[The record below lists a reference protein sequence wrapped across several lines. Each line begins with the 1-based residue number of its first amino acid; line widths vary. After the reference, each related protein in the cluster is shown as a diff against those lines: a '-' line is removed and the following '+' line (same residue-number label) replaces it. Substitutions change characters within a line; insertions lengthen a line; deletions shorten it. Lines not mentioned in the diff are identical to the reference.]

1 MPPDVDG
8 IQVNFC
14 KNPACANYGIPPLAA
29 VARGRPTH
37 AGPQDSYIV
46 TATGVNVP
54 TVTCRVCGENPPLKS
69 NAGIVEECARFL
81 RDLEARPNACCP
93 DPTCAN
99 HEVPVG
105 AEAGH
110 YQGFGLTRSGSQRYR
125 CKACGKTFAV
135 GKSTTRHK
143 QPHKNKMVFALLVNK
158 SPFRRI
164 SEVAAIGP
172 SGLYGKIDFLHDQCL
187 AFAAARE
194 RRLLA
199 GMPLSRL
206 YLATDR
212 QDYVVNWT
220 QQEDRRNVVL
230 HAVGTADN
238 VTGYVFGLHLNYDP
252 ALDVDA
258 IERAAVAAGDY
269 PSKLPFR
276 RYARCWLRAD
286 YRAAA
291 ARSVAPS
298 RKLTKSH
305 LESAIAATYAEAAQ
319 RAEVEVAETPD
330 ANQRLPGQ
338 GVQIHAEYTLYG
350 HFFFLRQL
358 FSGVEKLRFCL
369 DQDAGMR
376 AACLSAFQPEIKT
389 READAFYVRVA
400 KDLTVSQKRAE
411 LAASRARFEAAKQAH
426 PGLSDGELQVLLIKA
441 AIAQMATVGQWQ
453 DRWLT
458 HPLPNMSEPQKSV
471 CYLTDCGDYDAD
483 HLARL
488 YQKASLPGID
498 RFFMQVRRRLSLLE
512 RPIGTASKSGRT
524 WYGYSAYNPASI
536 VKLLGIFRV
545 FYNYCAVGKDGKT
558 PAMRLGLAKG
568 TIGLEDIIYF

>member
-1 MPPDVDG
+1 
-8 IQVNFC
+8 
-14 KNPACANYGIPPLAA
+14 
-29 VARGRPTH
+29 
-37 AGPQDSYIV
+37 
-46 TATGVNVP
+46 
-54 TVTCRVCGENPPLKS
+54 
-69 NAGIVEECARFL
+69 
-81 RDLEARPNACCP
+81 
-93 DPTCAN
+93 
-99 HEVPVG
+99 
-105 AEAGH
+105 
-110 YQGFGLTRSGSQRYR
+110 
-125 CKACGKTFAV
+125 
-135 GKSTTRHK
+135 
-143 QPHKNKMVFALLVNK
+143 MVFALLVNK

-164 SEVAAIGP
+164 SEVMGLGP
-172 SGLYGKIDFLHDQCL
+172 SGLYGKIDLLHYLC
-187 AFAAARE
+187 
-194 RRLLA
+194 RRFVAPLSRQLLA

-212 QDYVVNWT
+212 HDYVVNWT

-230 HAVGTADN
+230 QAIGTADN

-252 ALDVDA
+252 ALDADT

-269 PSKLPFR
+269 QSKLPFR

-291 ARSVAPS
+291 ARGVAPN
-298 RKLTKSH
+298 RKLIKSR

-319 RAEVEVAETPD
+319 RADVEVAETPE
-330 ANQRLPGQ
+330 ANQRLPSQ

-369 DQDAGMR
+369 DQDSGMR

-389 READAFYVRVA
+389 READAFYVRIA

-411 LAASRARFEAAKQAH
+411 LAASRARFEAVKHAH

-458 HPLPNMSEPQKSV
+458 HPLPDMSEPQKSV

-488 YQKASLPGID
+488 YQKASLHGID

-512 RPIGTASKSGRT
+512 RPISTASKSGRT

-545 FYNYCAVGKDGKT
+545 FYNYCVAGKDGKT

-568 TIGLEDIIYF
+568 MIGLEDIIYF

>member
-1 MPPDVDG
+1 VPPEVDG

-14 KNPACANYGIPPLAA
+14 KNPACANYGIPPLAT
-29 VARGRPTH
+29 VARGRPTR

-46 TATGVNVP
+46 TAAGVNVP
-54 TVTCRVCGENPPLKS
+54 TLNCRVCGESPPLKS

-81 RDLEARPNACCP
+81 RDLEVRPNASCP

-99 HEVPVG
+99 HGVPVG

-110 YQGFGLTRSGSQRYR
+110 YQGFGLTRSASQRYR

-135 GKSTTRHK
+135 GKSTTGHK
-143 QPHKNKMVFALLVNK
+143 QPHKNKMIFALLVNK

-164 SEVAAIGP
+164 SEVAGIGP
-172 SGLYGKIDFLHDQCL
+172 SGLYGKIDFLHEQCL

-220 QQEDRRNVVL
+220 QQQDRRNVVL

-252 ALDVDA
+252 ALDADA

-269 PSKLPFR
+269 QSKLPFR

-286 YRAAA
+286 YQTAA
-291 ARSVAPS
+291 ARSVAPN
-298 RKLTKSH
+298 RRLTKSY
-305 LESAIAATYAEAAQ
+305 LQSAIAATYAEAAQ
-319 RAEVEVAETPD
+319 RADVEVAETPD
-330 ANQRLPGQ
+330 AHQRLPTQ

-350 HFFFLRQL
+350 HFFFLRRL

-369 DQDAGMR
+369 DQDSGMR

-389 READAFYVRVA
+389 RAADAFYVRIA
-400 KDLTVSQKRAE
+400 KDLTVNQKRAE

-426 PGLSDGELQVLLIKA
+426 SELSDGALQVLLIKA
-441 AIAQMATVGQWQ
+441 AIAHMATLGKWQ
-453 DRWLT
+453 DCWLT
-458 HPLPNMSEPQKSV
+458 HPLPDMSEPEKAV
-471 CYLTDCGDYDAD
+471 CYLTDCGDYDVD

-488 YQKASLPGID
+488 YQKASLHGID

-512 RPIGTASKSGRT
+512 RPIETASKSGRT
-524 WYGYSAYNPASI
+524 WYGYSAYNPTSI

-545 FYNYCAVGKDGKT
+545 FYNYCVPGKDGKT

-568 TIGLEDIIYF
+568 AVGLEDIIYA

>member
-1 MPPDVDG
+1 MVT
-8 IQVNFC
+8 V
-14 KNPACANYGIPPLAA
+14 
-29 VARGRPTH
+29 VARGR
-37 AGPQDSYIV
+37 AAPQDRYIV
-46 TATGVNVP
+46 TASGVNVP
-54 TVTCRVCGENPPLKS
+54 TLNCRVCGENPSLKS
-69 NAGIVEECARFL
+69 NTGIVEECARFL
-81 RDLEARPNACCP
+81 RDLEARPSASCP

-99 HEVPVG
+99 HGLPAGV
-105 AEAGH
+105 EAGP
-110 YQGFGLTRSGSQRYR
+110 YQGFGQTRSGSQRYR
-125 CKACGKTFAV
+125 CKACGKTFAI
-135 GKSTTRHK
+135 GKSTTGHK
-143 QPHKNKMVFALLVNK
+143 QPHKNKMLFALLMNK

-164 SEVAAIGP
+164 SEVADIGP
-172 SGLYGKIDFLHDQCL
+172 SGLYGKIDFLHEQCL

-220 QQEDRRNVVL
+220 QRQDRRNVVL

-238 VTGYVFGLHLNYDP
+238 GTGYVFGLHLNYDP
-252 ALDVDA
+252 ALDADA

-269 PSKLPFR
+269 QSKLPFR

-286 YRAAA
+286 YQAAA
-291 ARSVAPS
+291 ARSVAPG
-298 RKLTKSH
+298 RRLTKSY
-305 LESAIAATYAEAAQ
+305 LQTAIAATYAEAAQ
-319 RAEVEVAETPD
+319 RADVEVAETPD
-330 ANQRLPGQ
+330 ANQRLPTQ

-350 HFFFLRQL
+350 HFFFLRRL
-358 FSGVEKLRFCL
+358 FIGVEKLRFCL
-369 DQDAGMR
+369 DQDSGMR
-376 AACLSAFQPEIKT
+376 AACLAAFQPEIKT
-389 READAFYVRVA
+389 RAADAFYVRIA

-411 LAASRARFEAAKQAH
+411 LAASRARFETAKQAH
-426 PGLSDGELQVLLIKA
+426 PRLSDGELQVLLFKA
-441 AIAQMATVGQWQ
+441 AIAHMATLGKWQ

-458 HPLPNMSEPQKSV
+458 HPLPDMSEPQKAV

-488 YQKASLPGID
+488 YQKASLHGID

-524 WYGYSAYNPASI
+524 WYGYSAYNPANI

-545 FYNYCAVGKDGKT
+545 FYNYCVAGNDGKT

-568 TIGLEDIIYF
+568 TIGVEDIIYF